1 MERDYGK
8 EIDALRGELAE
19 IKRMLGGAAAP
30 APENPI
36 EPAHEKV
43 GHIEKMKQMHPDP
56 AIMAILDRM
65 ENACGADGSTGRVTY
80 LGVFG
85 SGGRQSTWIK
95 NGAHTDDLLKLVED
109 NSAERVLA
117 CIGSSD
123 RLRLLL
129 AILRKPRTVAQL
141 VGECGFSSTGQVYH
155 HLKPLI
161 AANLVTEDAENEG
174 KGVYVI
180 VPHRVQGII
189 MLLAGISDMV
199 DTTYTEGEWA

>member
-8 EIDALRGELAE
+8 EIDLLREELAE
-19 IKRMLGGAAAP
+19 IKRLLGGTPAA
-30 APENPI
+30 ESKL

-56 AIMAILDRM
+56 AIMTIMDRM
-65 ENACGADGSTGRVTY
+65 ENSCGEDGTTGRVTY

-85 SGGRQSTWIK
+85 SGGRQSSWVK
-95 NGAHTDDLLKLVED
+95 NNAHTDDLLKLVED

-117 CIGSSD
+117 CIGSND

-161 AANLVTEDAENEG
+161 AANLVSEDAENEG

-189 MLLAGISDMV
+189 MLLAGISDLL
-199 DTTYTEGEWA
+199 DTTYTEGKWAE